1 ICEVRSV
8 DGTAITAFTV
18 HECEGSSR
26 ISSRARRYLFTG
38 HTDGSIQ
45 MWDLTTAMETTGKAA
60 NRDSGGPTV
69 QELLQQLEQCDLA
82 LTRTPDVSPAESLAH
97 PIILRV
103 SSSSQF
109 QTVDGFRE
117 RWMRSGTGGIWKE
130 NPLVARQRERFSSV
144 CSLQSHVASR
154 TSLDQGDVSSGNP
167 QLMISHR
174 SSLKAEC
181 PGGES
186 SGSDSDVRAGHRGS
200 FVERCQELARCTEL
214 SAMDPRRFSYES
226 DSRLSMKSRPLG
238 ANSSAQ
244 GSKAVS
250 PSPTLSIRTLPPNV
264 PSANATGE
272 AQLSGANPLSPATE
286 AAAATRLR
294 MNETSF

>member
-1 ICEVRSV
+1 
-8 DGTAITAFTV
+8 
-18 HECEGSSR
+18 
-26 ISSRARRYLFTG
+26 
-38 HTDGSIQ
+38 